1 MNFIKNMQILILIF
15 ILNNF
20 LVFGKDT
27 PIHEKLNLILNNE
40 KQIKGT
46 LSYNKVG
53 KNYDVIFAKDGVDE
67 VFLTKYSLK
76 REIKS
81 VFLYDINGDETKEVF
96 IISKENE
103 KNYLEGFCLI
113 LDSGMEELYSIK
125 TFDEKTSKEI
135 NKKISEIKNFNASL
149 AKDELKK
156 YYPYYKIV
164 WSDVDYWNVKK
175 RVGEEEYYSKGFY
188 FQYELRLEDYKDFSL
203 KRKLKDLKI
212 EPEKADFIGFINNE
226 GYLMKDSLVGAC
238 LKKYGDYYLIFYLD
252 PMGIEMQLLEMFQGK
267 IEDGRV
273 IREGKYYSEQENG
286 MYNNNFK
293 EGQWKSF
300 QWSESFKRYFP
311 VSRYYK
317 NGVLEQEDGYYRHK
331 DVLYKKWSKYY
342 GEQSKVIKKVYYEK
356 NGDVSQIRNYSD
368 GILKTAINLAHFK
381 REYSIYDK
389 KIGANGYEYYE
400 NRKGLSKFKSLNLEN
415 MKLENNELNLYSIKD
430 ENGKNIFI
438 RFENYQEK
446 NMQSNTLTSLDAVK
460 KDLGIKE
467 IFYGYSKERVINS
480 LEDIVKDGYYELF
493 SFGTFMD
500 NGDDFEINDDFRVGE
515 YVISS
520 GNFKDGK
527 KIGEWKNFDPHR
539 GDLLEILTYE
549 DGVLKGPYELYDV
562 DEALREKGKYLNGEK
577 VIEWKAPPF
586 YQFSM

>member
-40 KQIKGT
+40 KHIKGT

-212 EPEKADFIGFINNE
+212 EPEKTDFIGFINNE

-286 MYNNNFK
+286 MYSNNLK

-460 KDLGIKE
+460 KDLGVKE

>member
-286 MYNNNFK
+286 IYNNNLK

-342 GEQSKVIKKVYYEK
+342 GEQNKVIKKVYYEK

-460 KDLGIKE
+460 KDLGVKE

-527 KIGEWKNFDPHR
+527 KIGEWKNFDSYR

>member
-226 GYLMKDSLVGAC
+226 GYLMKDSLVGTC

-286 MYNNNFK
+286 VYNNNLK

-342 GEQSKVIKKVYYEK
+342 GEQSKVTKKVYYEK

-460 KDLGIKE
+460 KDLGVKE

-527 KIGEWKNFDPHR
+527 KIGEWKNFDPYR

>member
-286 MYNNNFK
+286 VYNNNLK

-342 GEQSKVIKKVYYEK
+342 GEQSKVTKKVYYEK

-460 KDLGIKE
+460 KDLGVKE

>member
-40 KQIKGT
+40 KHIKGT

-286 MYNNNFK
+286 MYSNNLK

-460 KDLGIKE
+460 KDLGVKE

>member
-286 MYNNNFK
+286 VYNNNLK

-342 GEQSKVIKKVYYEK
+342 GEQSKVTKKVYYEK

-460 KDLGIKE
+460 KDLGVKE

-527 KIGEWKNFDPHR
+527 KIGEWKNFDPYR